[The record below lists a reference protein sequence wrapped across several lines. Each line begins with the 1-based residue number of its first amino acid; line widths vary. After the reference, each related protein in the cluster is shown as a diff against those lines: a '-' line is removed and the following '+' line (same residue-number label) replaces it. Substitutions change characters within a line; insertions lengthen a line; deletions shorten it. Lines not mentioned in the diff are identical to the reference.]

1 MNKKH
6 FARRAVTTM
15 ITASFIAAMTASL
28 IQPASAHRPSANPTP
43 GLTINQVV
51 NGNEVKRT
59 ANTGIGMPSIMG
71 PFDDTLNM
79 EWLGQVVS
87 RELGADRLIQT
98 GTAFLSD
105 IWGWT
110 SPGKKRGQGGHEYA
124 IVGHSFGIGIVRV
137 TDPAN
142 PVYLGTLPTIN
153 TGTQRNW
160 WWDIKTYGNYVYFV
174 SEVSGTGVGIFDMSV
189 LDAMNSAPESGLL
202 EVNERYLGNGL
213 VAAHNISINED
224 TGFAYLT
231 GTTKNTDIDTSFV
244 ANGMVI
250 LDLKADP
257 LNPVEVGQI
266 LGRDTHDAQIVSYAG
281 PDTDYARKGKSKKE
295 IAFVFNGTDHTV
307 GIYDVTEKQVINVV
321 DDDSITISETTYTGA
336 SFTHQGWVTEDQHFL
351 VMGDEEDELFG
362 ISDPQNEALPDTA
375 RTYVWNIQDLDDP
388 GVVSTFDS
396 PAASIDHNLFIKNGE
411 NGREIVYQAN
421 YTAGIRVTELTR
433 EGTAGSRQVA
443 NLEEVAHMDTEP
455 RIPNKSM
462 NFNFNIWVGTW
473 GVYPF
478 LDSGTIMAS
487 DGLNGLVLMKLDLP
501 K

>member
-6 FARRAVTTM
+6 FTQRAVTTL
-15 ITASFIAAMTASL
+15 ITAGFIAAMTASL
-28 IQPASAHRPSANPTP
+28 MQPAAAHRPSANPTP
-43 GLTINQVV
+43 GLTLKQAL

-59 ANTGIGMPSIMG
+59 ANTGIGMPSIKG

-87 RELGADRLIQT
+87 RDLGADRLIQT

-189 LDAMNSAPESGLL
+189 LDAMNSAPENGLL
-202 EVNERYLGNGL
+202 EVNGRYLGNGL

-231 GTTKNTDIDTSFV
+231 GVTNDSGIDGS
-244 ANGMVI
+244 MVI

-257 LNPVEVGQI
+257 LSPVEAGQL
-266 LGRDTHDAQIVSYAG
+266 LGRDTHDAQIVSYTG
-281 PDTDYARKGKSKKE
+281 PDTDYARKGKKKKE
-295 IAFVFNGTDHTV
+295 IAFVFNGTDEKL
-307 GIYDVTEKQVINVV
+307 GIYDVTDKQNIQ
-321 DDDSITISETTYTGA
+321 TISETEYAGA
-336 SFTHQGWVTEDQHFL
+336 SYTHQGWVTEDQHFL
-351 VMGDEEDELFG
+351 IMGDEEDELFG
-362 ISDPQNEALPDTA
+362 ISDPQNEDLPDTA
-375 RTYVWNIQDLDDP
+375 RTYVWNIQDLNNP
-388 GVVSTFDS
+388 SVVSTFDS
-396 PAASIDHNLFIKNGE
+396 PAASIDHNLFVQSDGK
-411 NGREIVYQAN
+411 GRELVYQAN

-433 EGTAGSRQVA
+433 MGDPGPDQVA
-443 NLEEVAHMDTEP
+443 YLEEVAHMDTEP
-455 RIPNKSM
+455 RIPNNSM
-462 NFNFNIWVGTW
+462 NFNFNIWVGPW

-478 LDSGTIMAS
+478 LESGTIMAS